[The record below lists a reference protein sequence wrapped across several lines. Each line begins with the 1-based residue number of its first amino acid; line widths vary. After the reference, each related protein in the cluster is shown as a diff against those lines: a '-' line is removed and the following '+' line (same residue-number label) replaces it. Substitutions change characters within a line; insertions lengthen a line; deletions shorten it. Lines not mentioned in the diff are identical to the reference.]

1 MDERSRTAQVI
12 VYTDGGCRGNP
23 GPGGWAALL
32 RYGDHE
38 RELTGAEAQTTNNR
52 MELMGAIAALEAL
65 TRSSRVALYTD
76 SQYVKKGMTEWLK
89 SWIARG
95 WLTADKKP
103 VKNADLWQRLQAAAA
118 GQDVVEQGA
127 LGLISLGRRPAE
139 AVGLEERIVEARHA
153 GREDVPTARGR

>member
-103 VKNADLWQRLQAAAA
+103 VKHADLWQRLQAAAA
-118 GQDVVEQGA
+118 GHQVEWHWVRGHNGDPGNERVDA
-127 LGLISLGRRPAE
+127 LANIAIDQLLAGRRA
-139 AVGLEERIVEARHA
+139 
-153 GREDVPTARGR
+153 

>member
-118 GQDVVEQGA
+118 GHQVEWHWVRGHNGDPGNERVDA
-127 LGLISLGRRPAE
+127 LANVAIDQLLAGRRA
-139 AVGLEERIVEARHA
+139 
-153 GREDVPTARGR
+153 